1 MKQLF
6 PLAVLVL
13 GGVLG
18 SIFLGDYINLDSLR
32 DNQAS
37 LLSYRQEH
45 PVLMAASFLLIYF
58 AIVSFS
64 LPGAAVASLVGGFLF
79 GLWLGTL
86 LNVTAATLGAITIFM
101 AIRLGFGAALAARID
116 QSDGTVARLFRG
128 LRTHEISMLLILRL
142 VPIVPFF
149 VANIAPAVVGV
160 RTIHFA
166 WTTLVGILPGGL
178 VYTWIGVGLGEILAN
193 GGNPDL
199 SVIWSPNVLGPLL
212 GLAALSALP
221 IILNK
226 GNSDAV

>member
-1 MKQLF
+1 
-6 PLAVLVL
+6 
-13 GGVLG
+13 
-18 SIFLGDYINLDSLR
+18 
-32 DNQAS
+32 
-37 LLSYRQEH
+37 LSYRQEH

-64 LPGAAVASLVGGFLF
+64 LPGAAIASLVGGFLF

-86 LNVTAATLGAITIFM
+86 FNVTAATLGAITIFM
-101 AIRLGFGAALAARID
+101 AIRLGFGSALAARID

-149 VANIAPAVVGV
+149 VGV

-178 VYTWIGVGLGEILAN
+178 VYTWIGVGLGEILAT
-193 GGNPDL
+193 GGDPD
-199 SVIWSPNVLGPLL
+199 PLL

-226 GNSDAV
+226 GNSDEV

>member
-1 MKQLF
+1 MKKIF
-6 PLAVLVL
+6 PLAVLIL

-18 SIFLGDYINLDSLR
+18 SIFWGDQINLVSLR
-32 DNQAS
+32 DNQS
-37 LLSYRQEH
+37 DLLSYRQEH
-45 PVLMAASFLLIYF
+45 PVLMAASFLFIYF

-64 LPGAAVASLVGGFLF
+64 LPGAAIASLVGGLLF

-101 AIRLGFGAALAARID
+101 AIRLGFGASLAARID
-116 QSDGTVARLFRG
+116 QSDGAVARLFRG
-128 LRTHEISMLLILRL
+128 LRDHEISMLLILRL

-160 RTIHFA
+160 RAIHFA

-178 VYTWIGVGLGEILAN
+178 VYTWIGVGLSEILEN
-193 GGNPDL
+193 GGDPDF
-199 SVIWSPNVLGPLL
+199 SIIRSPNVLGPLL

-221 IILNK
+221 ILLKK
-226 GNSDAV
+226 GSSDEV